1 MVKEPA
7 VAPLDVN
14 RTVRVILAVVAVA
27 LLMAS
32 LACGKGKSAAPP
44 PLSVVVTE
52 VVQKD
57 VPVTREWVGTL
68 EGSVNAEIRPKVEGF
83 IVKQDYE
90 EGTLVRQGQ
99 PLFQID
105 PRQFK
110 AALDQAKGNLERNKA
125 ALNLANITVQRYT
138 PLAKENAVSQQ
149 ELDDALSNQS
159 QAEANVESAKAQ
171 VEAAQLNLNWCT
183 VTSLIPGIAGTTQ
196 IQVGS
201 LVNAQSVLTTVSTV
215 DPIRVVYGISEQD
228 YLRYMEARKYLQA
241 PQAALHL
248 ILADGS
254 TYPYPGKTIIL
265 DRQVDVKT
273 GTISVEGEFPNPE
286 SLLRPGQYAKVRLV
300 TYVKR
305 GALLVPQVAVREL
318 QGDDQVAVVGA
329 DNTVEIR
336 SVTPAEQVGTMW
348 VIDRGLKPGE
358 KVIVAGLQSVK
369 SGMKVVPVEAPAAKG
384 ADPGTAAPKGGPPA
398 SEGR

>member
-1 MVKEPA
+1 MVNEPA
-7 VAPLDVN
+7 VATLHVN
-14 RTVRVILAVVAVA
+14 RTVRVILAVLAVA
-27 LLMAS
+27 LLMVS
-32 LACGKGKSAAPP
+32 LACGKGKSTAPP
-44 PLSVVVTE
+44 PLNVVVTE

-159 QAEANVESAKAQ
+159 QAQANVESAKAQ

-248 ILADGS
+248 VLADGS

-265 DRQVDVKT
+265 NRQVDVKT
-273 GTISVEGEFPNPE
+273 GTITVEGEFPNPE

-329 DNTVEIR
+329 DNTVEIC
-336 SVTPAEQVGTMW
+336 SVTPAEQAGSMW
-348 VIDRGLKPGE
+348 VIDKGLKPGE
-358 KVIVAGLQSVK
+358 KVIVGGLQLVK

-384 ADPGTAAPKGGPPA
+384 ADPGKAAPTGGAPA